1 MANRI
6 INPDS
11 IPYLEKFF
19 DNHKLFYVTDFP
31 WQLFNVENGTAW
43 DPFNT
48 WNPDENK
55 KMRYRWMCDE
65 HGLFNVIRNERNS
78 FFRILEYALNKDN
91 PYTLRQ
97 RRYLTQQLVEFSGVT
112 SNPIHFSVKPKI
124 DNAILDL
131 DDYKSCES
139 FQLICHPGGTRAAA
153 HTFLRSN
160 GKKLFLYFNKKHF
173 SRMEFKYSHG
183 VEEIDDWS
191 NLTDYF
197 DPTSEADVDLIYDFH
212 TEFGDRNSYKNKMKY
227 HKQTECM
234 VLKLFGLKQRN
245 DLKSPVLNRKGDI
258 ELNPNEVYRFLK
270 TDTFHS
276 DAFSDSYNISKI
288 LTSSVLNLYTNDSS
302 GGLAHK
308 VLSKNRQSVLGDEF
322 KERYHAYSSINFDDV
337 ENYMRW
343 HRPKFDDDTDNR
355 LYDHIMNFFKGIV
368 MTSTTE
374 SNKKFD
380 SWKKDPVL
388 ENNLIDEY
396 RFDYNDK
403 YIEIKNDFKKIVKEN
418 DYKGYAIWVDKDV
431 LLKMDRE
438 IYEFLYIVRND
449 IAITKTKND
458 KVAIIN
464 CEHEDWKGNR
474 LNTKSVW
481 IIEDDFAC
489 KEVEGNSVER
499 YENG

>member
-11 IPYLEKFF
+11 IPYLKKFF

-31 WQLFNVENGTAW
+31 WQFFNVENGTARYPFNVW
-43 DPFNT
+43 DPN
-48 WNPDENK
+48 DNK

-65 HGLFNVIRNERNS
+65 HGFFNVTQKDRNS

-97 RRYLTQQLVEFSGVT
+97 RRYLTQQLVELDGFT
-112 SNPIHFSVKPKI
+112 SNPIHFSVRPKSK
-124 DNAILDL
+124 NATLDL
-131 DDYKSCES
+131 DDYKSCEL
-139 FQLICHPGGTRAAA
+139 FELICHPGGTRAAA

-160 GKKLFLYFNKKHF
+160 GKKLFLYFNKRHF

-183 VEEIDDWS
+183 VEEIDNWS

-197 DPTSEADVDLIYDFH
+197 NPTLDADVDLIYDFH
-212 TEFGDRNSYKNKMKY
+212 SEFGDTASYKNKMKY
-227 HKQTECM
+227 HKETECN
-234 VLKLFGLKQRN
+234 VLKLFSLKELN

-258 ELNPNEVYRFLK
+258 EIDPNEVYRFLK

-276 DAFSDSYNISKI
+276 DAFSDSHNISKI
-288 LTSSVLNLYTNDSS
+288 LTNSVLNLYTNGD
-302 GGLAHK
+302 GGIVHK
-308 VLSKNRQSVLGDEF
+308 VLSRNRQNLLGDGF
-322 KERYHAYSSINFDDV
+322 KDRYHAYSSINFDNIV
-337 ENYMRW
+337 NYMRW
-343 HRPKFDDDTDNR
+343 HRPDFNEDIDSR
-355 LYDHIMNFFKGIV
+355 LYDHIMNFFSGII
-368 MTSTTE
+368 MAPNKE

-380 SWKKDPVL
+380 SWITNPAL

-396 RFDYNDK
+396 RFDYDDK
-403 YIEIKNDFKKIVKEN
+403 YIEIENDFIKIVKEN
-418 DYKGYAIWVDKDV
+418 DYKGYAIWIDKSV

-464 CEHEDWKGNR
+464 CEHEDWKTNE
-474 LNTKSVW
+474 LNSKSIW
-481 IIEDDFAC
+481 TIEDSFAY
-489 KEVEGNSVER
+489 KEEE
-499 YENG
+499 